1 MIFLV
6 CVLSFEIFGNAK
18 RNGEGM
24 TLPVR
29 IYPKIGMILK
39 FPVLSIQKYLVE
51 KFRAFQP
58 ANSNV
63 VAQKGGKKL
72 RMKLQHA
79 GEVRYDSK
87 KRVTKEPVYQ
97 GLLLECS
104 NNEQFLNFK
113 KLSS

>member
-39 FPVLSIQKYLVE
+39 FPALSIQMYLRE

-58 ANSNV
+58 AHSNV

-87 KRVTKEPVYQ
+87 KRVTKEPVY
-97 GLLLECS
+97 
-104 NNEQFLNFK
+104 
-113 KLSS
+113 